1 MPFDPIPD
9 PEIQMVERTGSHA
22 NQNLVGLHLWAGK
35 LAPLEGLGSSMVG
48 DSVGEHGEIVAAT
61 QAFSGRSRRVAQARG
76 VDSG

>member
-9 PEIQMVERTGSHA
+9 PEVQMIERTGPHA
-22 NQNLVGLHLWAGK
+22 NQYLVGLHLGAGK

-61 QAFSGRSRRVAQARG
+61 PTLSWRSRRVAQVKR